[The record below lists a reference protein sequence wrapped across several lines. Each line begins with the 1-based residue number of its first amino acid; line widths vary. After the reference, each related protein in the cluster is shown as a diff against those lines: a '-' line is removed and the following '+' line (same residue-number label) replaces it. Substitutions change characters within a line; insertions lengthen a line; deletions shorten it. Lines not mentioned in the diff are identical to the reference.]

1 MTPTGTLHDLHEPS
15 ASRSR
20 RVSPQQRSR
29 AQTYTNGDQH
39 GNSYRGNSSSARL
52 QVPTPERERPG
63 SRPSRTVKPQ
73 RTTPRRNSRL
83 GSKQQVSV
91 RGRRVVSSSPTDS
104 RLRRRIIGAALAFVA
119 GIGGVMILSGVT
131 TEQSFQIANANE
143 RSKQLDNELESL
155 NRDVELA
162 KSSGHV
168 AAEAAKMGMVVPDQ
182 AAVLDAN
189 GKKVKEIRPGDN
201 SKNRE
206 VIDAN
211 GEATRRGATSNP
223 NETDRVEGL
232 APNNPML
239 AGNVAPR
246 VQANPGANGELPYS
260 GGRNGAPAGNQ
271 APVAPGAPAPAPA
284 PAPAT
289 ASPEG
294 HGPVPA
300 PAPAPAPAPGR

>member
-20 RVSPQQRSR
+20 RVSPQQGSR
-29 AQTYTNGDQH
+29 AQTYTDGDQYR
-39 GNSYRGNSSSARL
+39 NSYRGNSSSARL
-52 QVPTPERERPG
+52 QVPTPERERPAT
-63 SRPSRTVKPQ
+63 RPSRTGAPQ
-73 RTTPRRNSRL
+73 RTARRRNSRL

-91 RGRRVVSSSPTDS
+91 RGRRVVSSSPTNS
-104 RLRRRIIGAALAFVA
+104 RLRRRIVGAALAFVA

-143 RSKQLDNELESL
+143 HSQQLDNELESL

-168 AAEAAKMGMVVPDQ
+168 AAEAAKMGLVVPDQ

-189 GKKVKEIRPGDN
+189 GNKVKEIRPGDD

-223 NETDRVEGL
+223 NETNRVEGL
-232 APNNPML
+232 APNNPLL

-260 GGRNGAPAGNQ
+260 GRRNGAPAGNQ
-271 APVAPGAPAPAPA
+271 APVVPGAPAPAPA
-284 PAPAT
+284 PG
-289 ASPEG
+289 SPEE

-300 PAPAPAPAPGR
+300 PAPAPAPGR